1 MFDKKSDYALN
12 KREKNAIVYISVTG
26 PALLTRADFASEDE
40 FMKWKHWSD
49 SDYCDTEKAGR
60 AFHDNCIALDDQL
73 DVIGA
78 VLSIEDAMFL
88 PLEEAEAQAKRAQWR
103 AALMEQIRSRLTET
117 QFRRVWLYYVEKLSE
132 REIAVLEGVG
142 QQRISKS
149 LIASKKVF
157 EEIAAQLNRRG

>member
-12 KREKNAIVYISVTG
+12 KRDKDCLVYISATG
-26 PALLTRADFASEDE
+26 PIRLTRADFSSEAE
-40 FMKWKHWSD
+40 FLRWKSWSD
-49 SDYCDTEKAGR
+49 GDYCATEKAGR
-60 AFHDNCIALDDQL
+60 TFHDNCIPLDDQL

-103 AALMEQIRSRLTET
+103 AALMEQIRSRLTEK

-132 REIAVLEGVG
+132 REIAALEGVG

-157 EEIAAQLNRRG
+157 EKIAAQLNHRG